1 MMPKRILIINSREP
15 SPLPRG
21 VHRGSFVNPQIF
33 EAKTKSAIIKK
44 GIDLHHQP
52 IKSRELL
59 GLFQLMN
66 TSLCETDLNVF
77 AAASESEP
85 KLATL
90 FVFRGILDRRKWNRR
105 WVWLN
110 TWVLSIGSKKPTH
123 PMKTWQF
130 FLFWFCSSPLF
141 VFFLTSSSLRY
152 CVALLSVSSSFR
164 TFVDSDY

>member
-1 MMPKRILIINSREP
+1 MRQANIDHKFQGTQPTATWR
-15 SPLPRG
+15 
-21 VHRGSFVNPQIF
+21 PQGQF
-33 EAKTKSAIIKK
+33 RQSTNVRSENQKGDYKK
-44 GIDLHHQP
+44 GIDLRHQP

-66 TSLCETDLNVF
+66 RSLCETDLNVS

-90 FVFRGILDRRKWNRR
+90 IVFRGILDRRKWNRR

-110 TWVLSIGSKKPTH
+110 TWGLSIGSKKPTR

-152 CVALLSVSSSFR
+152 CAALLSVSSSFR
-164 TFVDSDY
+164 TFVYSDY